1 VTATRPE
8 TGQVAPAD
16 RAESQGAAF
25 YCVSSAEYF
34 LGAVGL
40 INSLRLVGHT
50 EPIYLLDCGLSD
62 AQRELLASEV
72 TVVPAPTGIP
82 PYLLKTV
89 APLAHPQDVEVL
101 IDVDMV
107 VTRPLTG
114 LIREASQGKVIAF
127 QNRIDRFVAEWGEL
141 LDLGPIRRAPYVSSG
156 LVFLGGPLGD
166 EVLEL
171 WHDRQRHVEYE
182 LGCFAEKVE
191 DYPFLFLDQDVLNAI
206 LATRPQPGLIE
217 ALDLRLAPVPP
228 FPGLE
233 VRDPLAL
240 RCSYADGTEPYVVHQ
255 YLPRKPWLD
264 LAYDGVYSRM
274 LRRLLTGPELA
285 IRVPPREIP
294 LRMRSGALA
303 YAERQRVNARE
314 QIAWRFGGLVRQLAG
329 AGAARRRRAAAGR

>member
-1 VTATRPE
+1 MTAIRPE
-8 TGQVAPAD
+8 PGHAAHAG
-16 RAESQGAAF
+16 RAETQDAAF
-25 YCVSSAEYF
+25 YCVSSGEYF

-50 EPIYLLDCGLSD
+50 ETIYLLDCGLSD

-72 TVVPAPTGIP
+72 TVVPAPTGTP

-89 APLAHPQDVEVL
+89 VPLAHPRDVRVL

-127 QNRIDRFVAEWGEL
+127 QNRIDRFVPEWGEL
-141 LDLGPIRRAPYVSSG
+141 LDLGPIRRAPYLSSG
-156 LVFLGGPLGD
+156 LVLLGGAVGE

-171 WHDRQRHVEYE
+171 WHDRQRVVEYE
-182 LGCFAEKVE
+182 RGCFAEKVE

-228 FPGLE
+228 FRGLE

-240 RCSYADGTEPYVVHQ
+240 RCSYSDGIEPYVVHQ

-264 LAYDGVYSRM
+264 LAYDGVYSQM

-303 YAERQRVNARE
+303 YA
-314 QIAWRFGGLVRQLAG
+314 
-329 AGAARRRRAAAGR
+329 